1 MAARQ
6 VVPRMQIMSPTS
18 RANVG
23 TGFAWLLSVCSLFL
37 PIAHVPANAAG
48 EFANPEPVA
57 IVGYRGHAMEP
68 FISRDGRYLLFNNL
82 NQPSENTDL
91 HWAER
96 TTPLSFR
103 YGGKIEGVN
112 TGALEGVPTLDRNGM
127 LYFVS
132 TRSYEKTLSTIYR
145 AKFEAGRA
153 TAVELV
159 EGVSLKKPG
168 IVNFDVEI
176 SPDGQFLYGVDGD
189 LTGGPVP
196 KTADLFVAKRVGDRF
211 ERLPN
216 TAAIM
221 ANINTT
227 ALEYAAAISPDGLE
241 LFFTR
246 LTGNLLSC
254 RLTIEHAAR
263 KSADE
268 PFGPSRTIHA
278 ITGFVEAPTV
288 TGDGKALYYHAKI
301 DGIHRIYRVLR
312 P

>member
-1 MAARQ
+1 MQ
-6 VVPRMQIMSPTS
+6 VMSPTS
-18 RANVG
+18 RASVRASV
-23 TGFAWLLSVCSLFL
+23 TRLLSAWSLFL
-37 PIAHVPANAAG
+37 AIADLPAHAAG
-48 EFANPEPVA
+48 DFANPEPVA

-96 TTPLSFR
+96 TTPLLFR

-246 LTGNLLSC
+246 LTGNLLSR

-301 DGIHRIYRVLR
+301 DGTHRIYRVLR